1 MRLAVLGIVATIFVI
16 CVTGL
21 ATVLTLAAIMA
32 GMGDVAAAAVLR
44 YVGLGIGA
52 ILVVDVTVLV
62 LYLVFLVATTELALS
77 QASDAQKMSTD
88 QAESSPDTGQEIPES
103 DWEEATE

>member
-1 MRLAVLGIVATIFVI
+1 MRLAVLGILTIIFVL

-32 GMGDVAAAAVLR
+32 GMGDVVASAVLR

-52 ILVVDVTVLV
+52 ILLVDVTVLF
-62 LYLVFLVATTELALS
+62 LYLVFLVATTELFLS
-77 QASDAQKMSTD
+77 RAGDAQKMSSD
-88 QAESSPDTGQEIPES
+88 QAELPES
-103 DWEEATE
+103 AKEDLPGADWEEVEG

>member
-1 MRLAVLGIVATIFVI
+1 MRLAVLGILTIIFVLCI
-16 CVTGL
+16 TGL

-32 GMGDVAAAAVLR
+32 GMGDGAASVVLR

-52 ILVVDVTVLV
+52 ILVVDVTVLF

-77 QASDAQKMSTD
+77 RASDSERVSTD
-88 QAESSPDTGQEIPES
+88 QRGLPEAPEDLS
-103 DWEEATE
+103 GSGWEEAGE